1 MRKSMQFIVNCF
13 SIILYTE
20 VIKYFSVIKLCLIEF
35 YLKFLLVDHES
46 GPQLLVEISLL
57 AIGLANSVDISLG
70 VRGKRYL
77 GKAFLILSLSEE
89 IRDNIF
95 LIYGQGCQ
103 EYYFVQMV
111 MTRKYMS
118 TYYWQTIYKF
128 IIFLQK

>member
-1 MRKSMQFIVNCF
+1 
-13 SIILYTE
+13 
-20 VIKYFSVIKLCLIEF
+20 
-35 YLKFLLVDHES
+35 
-46 GPQLLVEISLL
+46 
-57 AIGLANSVDISLG
+57 VDISLG

-95 LIYGQGCQ
+95 LIYGQWCQ
-103 EYYFVQMV
+103 EFYFVQMV